1 MGSAKVVVGVAND
14 RSSKGALKW
23 TLKNLDSDVITLLHI
38 CPPVR
43 TIPTPMGKQVQ
54 IEEVSQEIVAAYLRD
69 VKSKIDEFLLA
80 YKRICESYKVVV
92 ECVIVENDSV
102 EKGLLD
108 YVSRYRIR
116 KLVLGTSR
124 LNAVTWKLMRPGLSV
139 RVSKEAPAFCDV
151 LLISKH
157 RLHLVKDAKFHSS
170 LSKSKSSASDVSN
183 ALVATSL
190 YHHSLSSPSQ
200 GEIEVHSKARW
211 FEQATAKL
219 SKTWGSSSQLLSLQK
234 RHATTLLNR
243 LDDSA
248 LAPDANFTGSNENQL
263 FISPLG
269 SSRLWNIGQRPRE
282 TTTTRDFLEED
293 LQSYL
298 SDLRSE
304 DLHEDSESQLSPF
317 SCCSQATGID
327 QSLWKH
333 SDSTASQGVHSSC
346 QQCSRGQV
354 LHPHH
359 HKLKV
364 HEDFSTATRSCSD
377 WSFISHRKSHV
388 QSNQKLY
395 LLSEK
400 EGSQEPAN
408 KAMLLSHDSPSS
420 TPMGMPSRL
429 SPETYEEKVEMLRE
443 QLDQALHLAEKA
455 RKDADIQTMY
465 RIKAEKAAIWAAE
478 KVELLCRI
486 HHPHMVLLLGCC
498 PEKGCLVYEYMANGS
513 LEDRLICKGNT
524 PPLHWSIRF
533 RIIAEIAN
541 ALDFLHSS
549 QPDPVV
555 HRDLK
560 PGNILLDQNLVSK
573 LSDVG
578 LARLVPER
586 LNDSNT
592 LYPQETV
599 PVGTFAYIDPE
610 YQRTG
615 VFGPKS
621 DLYALG
627 IVILQLLTG
636 KPAVGVYEMVEEALS
651 NERLYEVLDDS
662 AGEWPHLESME
673 LASLALQCAEMKRK
687 HRPDLES
694 GVLPILDRTRA
705 VAEEFTAQQSFSPP
719 VSKEDEMG
727 VPSRFLCPILQEVM
741 EDPVIAADGYTYDYK
756 AIKQWFKEHDTS
768 PLTNLELSG
777 SRNLDCNEEF
787 LKKI

>member
-219 SKTWGSSSQLLSLQK
+219 SKTWDSSSQLLSLQK

-282 TTTTRDFLEED
+282 STTTRDFLEED

-478 KVELLCRI
+478 K
-486 HHPHMVLLLGCC
+486 
-498 PEKGCLVYEYMANGS
+498 
-513 LEDRLICKGNT
+513 
-524 PPLHWSIRF
+524 
-533 RIIAEIAN
+533 
-541 ALDFLHSS
+541 
-549 QPDPVV
+549 
-555 HRDLK
+555 
-560 PGNILLDQNLVSK
+560 
-573 LSDVG
+573 
-578 LARLVPER
+578 
-586 LNDSNT
+586 
-592 LYPQETV
+592 
-599 PVGTFAYIDPE
+599 
-610 YQRTG
+610 
-615 VFGPKS
+615 
-621 DLYALG
+621 
-627 IVILQLLTG
+627 
-636 KPAVGVYEMVEEALS
+636 
-651 NERLYEVLDDS
+651 
-662 AGEWPHLESME
+662 
-673 LASLALQCAEMKRK
+673 
-687 HRPDLES
+687 
-694 GVLPILDRTRA
+694 
-705 VAEEFTAQQSFSPP
+705 AEEFAAKRLEEAKKRGEALKAADIARELATEESRKLDKALAAAQLARQAARLEAQLRKAAETRYLEETEARKAAIEALQLAQQKFREYDYEELKVATDNFSDDLKLGEGGYGI
-719 VSKEDEMG
+719 VYKGKLHHMTVAIKVLKEDG
-727 VPSRFLCPILQEVM
+727 FQGPQEFQREV
-741 EDPVIAADGYTYDYK
+741 Y
-756 AIKQWFKEHDTS
+756 
-768 PLTNLELSG
+768 
-777 SRNLDCNEEF
+777 
-787 LKKI
+787 